1 MSEVEKLKQQ
11 RRSQRMN
18 DPHEWAYEI
27 EQRADQRSLTGSIAF
42 ILCVILG
49 VNVWLLWKE
58 RDRLLDRVKQLEIAS
73 RAEVPLPP
81 EGYKFTSDGYIPRD
95 EKTKDALDKYADD

>member
-1 MSEVEKLKQQ
+1 MSEVEKLKRQ

-42 ILCVILG
+42 VLCVILA
-49 VNVWLLWKE
+49 VNVWLLWQQ
-58 RDRLLDRVKQLEIAS
+58 RNMLLDRVKQLEIAS
-73 RAEVPLPP
+73 RAEIPLPP

-95 EKTKDALDKYADD
+95 EATKSAIEKYADD